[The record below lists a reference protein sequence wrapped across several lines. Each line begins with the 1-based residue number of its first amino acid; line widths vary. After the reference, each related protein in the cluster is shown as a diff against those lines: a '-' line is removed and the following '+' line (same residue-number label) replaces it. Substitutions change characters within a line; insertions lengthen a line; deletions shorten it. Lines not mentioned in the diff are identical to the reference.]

1 MEKKIFILS
10 GAGNTGKT
18 TTFNFLFKKLSRK
31 YSGYLIYFKRNSN
44 RPEDFCA
51 VFKNDGVVIGL
62 YSAGDSA
69 EEVNR
74 NLDSLVKYK
83 CDYIFGAS
91 RTKGSSCDAII
102 QYAQSKYG
110 SADVIEWIEKVREE
124 GSDEQHIVNKEAAK
138 ILYRKFKQI
147 LEAE

>member
-18 TTFNFLFKKLSRK
+18 TTFNLLFNKLSRK
-31 YSGYLIYFKRNSN
+31 YPGYLIYFERNLS
-44 RPEDFCA
+44 RADFCA
-51 VFKNDGVVIGL
+51 VFKNGEIVIGL
-62 YSAGDSA
+62 YSAGDLK

-74 NLDSLVKYK
+74 NLDSLAKYK

-91 RTKGSSCDAII
+91 RTKGRGCDAII

-110 SADVIEWIEKVREE
+110 SADVIEWLEKVREE